1 MRITK
6 KWLSKKACI
15 IGGLMSLFTVL
26 VVMGCATAQKEF
38 DPDIKGPQMIVEP
51 ETLRLGVARVMGTQF
66 VFRGKGFEPEDSVF
80 IEILGVEKED
90 KTVDIPIFDGEV
102 DEKGDFNIQSRP
114 GYDPA
119 GLTFKIGVLLRA
131 KTGTNKKGETNIV
144 ITQPPIAAGVY
155 TLKAISMESDKT
167 AESTLVIKGP
177 SLLDSIKDWIGG
189 LMGKIEK
196 E

>member
-38 DPDIKGPQMIVEP
+38 NPDIKGPQMIVEP

-80 IEILGVEKED
+80 IEILGVKKED

-177 SLLDSIKDWIGG
+177 SLLDSMKDWIGG

-196 E
+196 Q